1 MSRFFALI
9 PVVAVIAVLAA
20 PLRANEAA
28 IRSVIEDQIE
38 AFLSNDLSEAFTY
51 ASPMIQQLFGTP
63 GRFGQMVREGYPM
76 VWRPD
81 EVTFL
86 PMSDANGRSVQP
98 VMLRDG
104 AGALHILDYDMIQ
117 TDTGWKIDGVR
128 LRRPPAGAV

>member
-1 MSRFFALI
+1 MSRLFALTMA
-9 PVVAVIAVLAA
+9 VALMAA
-20 PLRANEAA
+20 PLRADEAA
-28 IRSVIEDQIE
+28 IRSVIENQIE
-38 AFLSNDLSEAFTY
+38 AFLKDDLTGAFTH

-63 GRFGQMVREGYPM
+63 RRFGQMVREGYPM

-86 PMSDANGRSVQP
+86 PIVDAKARPVQP

-117 TDTGWKIDGVR
+117 TDDGWKIDGVR
-128 LRRPPAGAV
+128 LRRAPAGAV

>member
-1 MSRFFALI
+1 MSRIFALI
-9 PVVAVIAVLAA
+9 MAVTLMAA
-20 PLRANEAA
+20 PLRADEEA

-38 AFLSNDLSEAFTY
+38 AFLNDDLSKAFTH
-51 ASPMIQQLFGTP
+51 ASPMIQRLFGTP
-63 GRFGQMVREGYPM
+63 GRFGEMVREGYPM

-86 PMSDANGRSVQP
+86 PMDDTNGQTVQP

-117 TDTGWKIDGVR
+117 TETGWKIDGVR
-128 LRRPPAGAV
+128 LRRAPSGAV

>member
-9 PVVAVIAVLAA
+9 MAVALVAT
-20 PLRANEAA
+20 PLRADEDA

-38 AFLSNDLSEAFTY
+38 AFLSNDLTGAFTH
-51 ASPMIQQLFGTP
+51 ASPTIQRLFGTP
-63 GRFGQMVREGYPM
+63 GRFGQMVRDGYPM

-86 PMSDANGRSVQP
+86 PITDANGRLVQP
-98 VMLRDG
+98 VMLRDS

-117 TDTGWKIDGVR
+117 TDDGWKIDGVR

>member
-9 PVVAVIAVLAA
+9 PVVAVIVGLAA

-28 IRSVIEDQIE
+28 IRSVIDNQIE
-38 AFLSNDLSEAFTY
+38 AFLNNDLSEAFTH

-86 PMSDANGRSVQP
+86 PLGDVNGRPVQP
-98 VMLRDG
+98 VMLRDS

-117 TDTGWKIDGVR
+117 TDKGWKIDGVR
-128 LRRPPAGAV
+128 LRRPPDGPV